1 MNIKEYLKEVSIVIL
16 GIIIAFWLTN
26 LGSNYKDRA
35 TQKQVLRTILSEIK
49 ENCENAKTTEQ
60 SLDSLSVIYNK
71 IKNKNIYSD
80 SITINYE
87 GLRLRSIG
95 YETAK
100 YTGILKDVNY
110 DLTSKIV
117 ENYESQNSLISNE
130 KMVIDELF
138 LSIKN
143 KMDKSDNIDY
153 LLLQIG
159 NLTTNLK
166 DFEVEQKNLIEILEA
181 SLKVKS

>member
-1 MNIKEYLKEVSIVIL
+1 MNIKEYLKEISIVIL

-35 TQKQVLRTILSEIK
+35 TQKQVLLTILNEIK

-60 SLDSLSVIYNK
+60 SLDSLSRIYRK

-80 SITINYE
+80 SVTISYE
-87 GLRLRSIG
+87 GLKLRSIG

-117 ENYESQNSLISNE
+117 ENYESQNSLLSNE
-130 KMVIDELF
+130 KLVIDELF

-159 NLTTNLK
+159 NLSTNLEE
-166 DFEVEQKNLIEILEA
+166 FEVEQKKLIDILES
-181 SLKVKS
+181 SLKIKS